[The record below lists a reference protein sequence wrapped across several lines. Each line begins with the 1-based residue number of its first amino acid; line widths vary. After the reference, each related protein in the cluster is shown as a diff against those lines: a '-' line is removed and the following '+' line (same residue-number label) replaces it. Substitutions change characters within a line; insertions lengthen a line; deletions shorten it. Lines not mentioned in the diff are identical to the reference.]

1 MVPFPLN
8 AIAVV
13 LLVEIFGLFFHIIFY
28 NLCAGIFIKV
38 SVSVIITW
46 SSEKRK
52 GVFFYFLF
60 FVSRLCCLCFI
71 LNVSRLCT
79 CSMMINFVLPLY

>member
-38 SVSVIITW
+38 SVSAIITW
-46 SSEKRK
+46 SSAKRK
-52 GVFFYFLF
+52 EVFLLFLVF
-60 FVSRLCCLCFI
+60 LYPVYVVCVSF
-71 LNVSRLCT
+71 
-79 CSMMINFVLPLY
+79 